1 MASST
6 RIRKALGAK
15 LHRSLLVGDTGASR
29 NNTTVVLCVM
39 GLSLLRNQRLGGG
52 LLPVGSALSSYNGTP
67 MGTPVIGNLDLLP
80 VLVTTKPC
88 GCKIRLRLCQVAWK
102 AAGVPELRFSIGTAI
117 KTPKPC

>member
-6 RIRKALGAK
+6 RVRKALGAK

-39 GLSLLRNQRLGGG
+39 GFGLLRNQRLGGG

-80 VLVTTKPC
+80 VLQTNKFEEEV
-88 GCKIRLRLCQVAWK
+88 RLQ
-102 AAGVPELRFSIGTAI
+102 T
-117 KTPKPC
+117 